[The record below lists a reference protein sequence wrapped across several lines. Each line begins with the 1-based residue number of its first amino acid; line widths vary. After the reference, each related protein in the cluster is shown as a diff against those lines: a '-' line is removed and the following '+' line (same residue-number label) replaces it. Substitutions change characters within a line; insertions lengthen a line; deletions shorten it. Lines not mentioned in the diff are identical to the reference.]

1 MDIVVKTLGKDQ
13 HLWIEKYK
21 SINLNHW
28 RYIAIDNRPDWYYV
42 GEWNPVKITPLTN
55 YTFAHS
61 KRPSTGA
68 F

>member
-55 YTFAHS
+55 
-61 KRPSTGA
+61 
-68 F
+68 